1 MGISH
6 FYGKPGLSRG
16 SNWIELAF
24 PLESFCRKKGIAS
37 EVFLFSPNI
46 SASFALIQTLSTLLD
61 ETHSCFSRKY
71 SQTYIKWPLS
81 CGNKTNGD
89 LFTGRFSY
97 AVKWYTL
104 IPSCFAFWKLVL
116 LHLVESPQSFF
127 FFTQIQKAPFI
138 LLTTPWSTQFTYNWH
153 NKCLTDSFTSKVYI
167 FSLHPDTYY
176 ITGWGDFCFGN
187 IRNWKNYFGCTD
199 VCIACRDHKIP
210 RTKFSQ

>member
-1 MGISH
+1 MGICH

-46 SASFALIQTLSTLLD
+46 SASFVLIQTLSTLLD

-81 CGNKTNGD
+81 HGNKTNGD

-116 LHLVESPQSFF
+116 LHLVESPQRFF
-127 FFTQIQKAPFI
+127 FSHKYKKHHLFYWLHHDLHNLHMIDTINVWQ
-138 LLTTPWSTQFTYNWH
+138 TPSQARYT
-153 NKCLTDSFTSKVYI
+153 
-167 FSLHPDTYY
+167 FSLRIRIH
-176 ITGWGDFCFGN
+176 ITLQAGVIFVLE
-187 IRNWKNYFGCTD
+187 I
-199 VCIACRDHKIP
+199 
-210 RTKFSQ
+210 